1 MINRSDLII
10 INLNQ
15 SFSSTE
21 IKQKKDENTRWVFFT
36 FILLALLGN
45 LSWFIHINMN
55 IKQLIEQ
62 RESTIAQLSEDTEKL
77 KQKGRI
83 NLSKK
88 DIENLYNVE
97 KYRITWADKFNELA
111 AITPEDMAIT
121 GIVFRN
127 NKFIINAIS
136 LINESEKEFSIVE
149 DLINTL
155 QKNEIISKDFSNIKF
170 KSSQR
175 KITRGQDILVFV
187 VEAKLNKASRI
198 L

>member
-15 SFSSTE
+15 SFSSSE
-21 IKQKKDENTRWVFFT
+21 IKQKKDENTRWVYFSL
-36 FILLALLGN
+36 ILVALLGN
-45 LSWFIHINMN
+45 LFWFIHINMN
-55 IKQLIEQ
+55 INQLIEQ
-62 RESTIAQLSEDTEKL
+62 REDTIAQLGVDTEKL

-97 KYRITWADKFNELA
+97 KNRITWADKFTEFAN
-111 AITPEDMAIT
+111 ITPEDMAIT

-127 NKFIINAIS
+127 NKFTINAIS
-136 LINESEKEFSIVE
+136 LINQNEKEFAIVE
-149 DLINTL
+149 NLINTL
-155 QKNEIISKDFSNIKF
+155 QSSEIISKDFSNIKF

-175 KITRGQDILVFV
+175 KITRGQEILVFV
-187 VEAKLNKASRI
+187 IEAKLNKSS
-198 L
+198 

>member
-15 SFSSTE
+15 SFSSSE
-21 IKQKKDENTRWVFFT
+21 IKLKKDENTRWVYFT
-36 FILLALLGN
+36 LILLALLGN
-45 LSWFIHINMN
+45 LFWFIHINMN
-55 IKQLIEQ
+55 INQLIEQ
-62 RESTIAQLSEDTEKL
+62 RKDTIAQLGVDTDKL

-97 KYRITWADKFNELA
+97 NNRITWADKFTEFAN
-111 AITPEDMAIT
+111 ITPEDMAIT

-127 NKFIINAIS
+127 NKFTINAIS
-136 LINESEKEFSIVE
+136 LINKNEKEFAIVE
-149 DLINTL
+149 NLINKL
-155 QKNEIISKDFSNIKF
+155 QSSEIISKDFSNIKF

-175 KITRGQDILVFV
+175 KITRGQEILVFV
-187 VEAKLNKASRI
+187 IEAKLNKSS
-198 L
+198 

>member
-1 MINRSDLII
+1 MINRTDLII

-21 IKQKKDENTRWVFFT
+21 IKQKKEENTRWVFFT

-45 LSWFIHINMN
+45 LFWFIHINMN
-55 IKQLIEQ
+55 INQLIKQ
-62 RESTIAQLSEDTEKL
+62 RENTIVQLGVDTEKL

-97 KYRITWADKFNELA
+97 KNRITWADKFKNLA
-111 AITPEDMAIT
+111 VITPEDMAIT

-127 NKFIINAIS
+127 NKFTINAIS
-136 LINESEKEFSIVE
+136 LINENEKEFAIVE
-149 DLINTL
+149 NLIKTL
-155 QKNEIISKDFSNIKF
+155 QEDETISKDFSEIKF
-170 KSSQR
+170 KSSER
-175 KITRGQDILVFV
+175 KITRGQEILVFV
-187 VEAKLNKASRI
+187 IEAKLNKVS
-198 L
+198 

>member
-15 SFSSTE
+15 SFSSSE
-21 IKQKKDENTRWVFFT
+21 IKQKKDENTRWVYFSL
-36 FILLALLGN
+36 ILVALLGN
-45 LSWFIHINMN
+45 LFWFIHINMN
-55 IKQLIEQ
+55 INQLIEQ
-62 RESTIAQLSEDTEKL
+62 REDTIAQLGVDTEKL

-97 KYRITWADKFNELA
+97 KNRVTWADKFTEFAN
-111 AITPEDMAIT
+111 ITPEDMAIT

-127 NKFIINAIS
+127 NKFTINAIS
-136 LINESEKEFSIVE
+136 LINENEKEFAIVE
-149 DLINTL
+149 NLINTL
-155 QKNEIISKDFSNIKF
+155 QSSEIISKDFSNIKF

-175 KITRGQDILVFV
+175 KITRGQEILVFV
-187 VEAKLNKASRI
+187 IEAKLNKSS
-198 L
+198 

>member
-15 SFSSTE
+15 SFSSSE
-21 IKQKKDENTRWVFFT
+21 IKQKKDENTRWVYFSL
-36 FILLALLGN
+36 ILVALLGN
-45 LSWFIHINMN
+45 LFWFIHINMN
-55 IKQLIEQ
+55 INQLIEQ
-62 RESTIAQLSEDTEKL
+62 REDTIAQLDVDTEKL

-97 KYRITWADKFNELA
+97 KNRVTWADKFTEFAN
-111 AITPEDMAIT
+111 ITPEDMAIT

-127 NKFIINAIS
+127 NKFTINAIS
-136 LINESEKEFSIVE
+136 LINQNEKEFAIVE
-149 DLINTL
+149 NLINSL
-155 QKNEIISKDFSNIKF
+155 QSSEIISKDFSNIKF

-175 KITRGQDILVFV
+175 KITRGQEILVFV
-187 VEAKLNKASRI
+187 IEAKLNKSS
-198 L
+198 

>member
-15 SFSSTE
+15 SFSSSE
-21 IKQKKDENTRWVFFT
+21 IKLKKDENTRWVYFT
-36 FILLALLGN
+36 LILLALLGN
-45 LSWFIHINMN
+45 LFWFIHINMN
-55 IKQLIEQ
+55 INQLIEQ
-62 RESTIAQLSEDTEKL
+62 RKDTIAQLGVDTDKL

-97 KYRITWADKFNELA
+97 NNRITWADKFTEFAN
-111 AITPEDMAIT
+111 ITPEDMAIT

-127 NKFIINAIS
+127 NKFTINAIS
-136 LINESEKEFSIVE
+136 LINQNEKEFAIVE
-149 DLINTL
+149 NFINTL
-155 QKNEIISKDFSNIKF
+155 QSSEIISKDFSNIKF

-175 KITRGQDILVFV
+175 KITRGQEILVFV
-187 VEAKLNKASRI
+187 IEAKLNKSS
-198 L
+198 

>member
-1 MINRSDLII
+1 MINRSNLII

-15 SFSSTE
+15 SFSTSE

-45 LSWFIHINMN
+45 LFWFVHINMN
-55 IKQLIEQ
+55 INQLIEQ
-62 RESTIAQLSEDTEKL
+62 RENTIVQLGVDTEKL

-97 KYRITWADKFNELA
+97 KNRVTWADKFTEFAN
-111 AITPEDMAIT
+111 ITPEDMAIT

-127 NKFIINAIS
+127 NKFTINAIS
-136 LINESEKEFSIVE
+136 LINENEKEFAIVE
-149 DLINTL
+149 NLINTL
-155 QKNEIISKDFSNIKF
+155 QSSEIISKDFSSIKF

-175 KITRGQDILVFV
+175 KITRGQEILVFV
-187 VEAKLNKASRI
+187 IEAKLNKSS
-198 L
+198 

>member
-1 MINRSDLII
+1 MINRSNLII

-15 SFSSTE
+15 SFSTSE

-45 LSWFIHINMN
+45 LFWFVHINMN
-55 IKQLIEQ
+55 INQLIEQ
-62 RESTIAQLSEDTEKL
+62 RENTIAQLGVDTEKL

-97 KYRITWADKFNELA
+97 KNRVTWADKFTEFAN
-111 AITPEDMAIT
+111 ITPEDMAIT

-127 NKFIINAIS
+127 NKFTINAIS
-136 LINESEKEFSIVE
+136 LINENEKEFAIVE
-149 DLINTL
+149 NLINTL
-155 QKNEIISKDFSNIKF
+155 QSSEIISKDFSSIKF

-175 KITRGQDILVFV
+175 KITRGQEILVFV
-187 VEAKLNKASRI
+187 IEAKLNKSG
-198 L
+198 

>member
-1 MINRSDLII
+1 MINRNDLII

-21 IKQKKDENTRWVFFT
+21 IKQKKEENIRWIFFT
-36 FILLALLGN
+36 VIFLALMGN
-45 LSWFIHINMN
+45 LFWFIHINMDIN
-55 IKQLIEQ
+55 HLIKQ
-62 RESTIAQLSEDTEKL
+62 RENTIDQLGVDTEKL

-97 KYRITWADKFNELA
+97 KNRITWADKFKNLA
-111 AITPEDMAIT
+111 VITPEDMAIT

-136 LINESEKEFSIVE
+136 LINENEKEFTIVE
-149 DLINTL
+149 NLIKTL
-155 QKNEIISKDFSNIKF
+155 QENETISKDFSEIKF
-170 KSSQR
+170 KSSER
-175 KITRGQDILVFV
+175 KITRGQEILVFV
-187 VEAKLNKASRI
+187 IEAKLNKAS
-198 L
+198 

>member
-15 SFSSTE
+15 SFSSSE
-21 IKQKKDENTRWVFFT
+21 IKQKKDENTRWVYFSL
-36 FILLALLGN
+36 ILVALLGN
-45 LSWFIHINMN
+45 LFWFIHINMN
-55 IKQLIEQ
+55 INQLIEQ
-62 RESTIAQLSEDTEKL
+62 REDTIAQLGVDTEKL

-97 KYRITWADKFNELA
+97 NNRITWADKFTEFAN
-111 AITPEDMAIT
+111 ITPEDMAIT

-127 NKFIINAIS
+127 NKFTINAIS
-136 LINESEKEFSIVE
+136 LINQNEKEFAIVE
-149 DLINTL
+149 NLINTL
-155 QKNEIISKDFSNIKF
+155 QSSEIISKDFSNIKF

-175 KITRGQDILVFV
+175 KITRGQEILVFV
-187 VEAKLNKASRI
+187 IEAKLNKSI
-198 L
+198 